1 MAFASF
7 DELYGT
13 PMCVWALL
21 AVLITLLQKSE
32 WSTKQKGIAHLDSA
46 IKSWFE
52 DFFGLTFD
60 KLTLKPAI
68 LCWNYY
74 WNRLATG
81 IKDHDQCIATC
92 QAAPLEKLSFLNWG
106 AEPWEKMLMIE
117 VVRRGKVVQHDTQEQ
132 QRRIK
137 SVMPVCTPYFTGG
150 FMLLNIS
157 LQLFVHFL

>member
-7 DELYGT
+7 DGLSYLYGT
-13 PMCVWALL
+13 PMCVRALL

-68 LCWNYY
+68 LC
-74 WNRLATG
+74 
-81 IKDHDQCIATC
+81 
-92 QAAPLEKLSFLNWG
+92 
-106 AEPWEKMLMIE
+106 
-117 VVRRGKVVQHDTQEQ
+117 
-132 QRRIK
+132 
-137 SVMPVCTPYFTGG
+137 
-150 FMLLNIS
+150 
-157 LQLFVHFL
+157 